1 MFEMLK
7 VALMSLGLIWTG
19 RLAFSRQLIL
29 ARGPMPP
36 RGPVVHGGPAIQRG
50 LVFPRRVIARSIQA
64 RSIQSG
70 LLALL
75 AVGWH
80 RPALAGVMGAASP
93 LPYPVAVERSRQ
105 AARAVLE
112 RRGTESCLRGKL
124 SGALLVLSA
133 SCEAEVRQT
142 PLYALAEQ
150 VAVTSDWRSATM
162 DASARAILAQPP

>member
-1 MFEMLK
+1 MPLH
-7 VALMSLGLIWTG
+7 LIMAR
-19 RLAFSRQLIL
+19 RLALSKRLIL
-29 ARGPMPP
+29 ARGAMPP
-36 RGPVVHGGPAIQRG
+36 RGLVVHGGPVIQRG
-50 LVFPRRVIARSIQA
+50 LVFPRRVIARSIQT
-64 RSIQSG
+64 G

-133 SCEAEVRQT
+133 SCEADARQT
-142 PLYALAEQ
+142 PLCALAEQ
-150 VAVTSDWRSATM
+150 AAVTSDWRSATM
-162 DASARAILAQPP
+162 DASSRAILAQPP

>member
-1 MFEMLK
+1 MFEMFK
-7 VALMSLGLIWTG
+7 SAIMSLSLILTG

-50 LVFPRRVIARSIQA
+50 LVFPRRVIARSIQT
-64 RSIQSG
+64 G

-93 LPYPVAVERSRQ
+93 IPYPVAVERSRQ

-162 DASARAILAQPP
+162 DASSKAILAQPP

>member
-7 VALMSLGLIWTG
+7 GALMSLGLILTG

-29 ARGPMPP
+29 ARGAMPP
-36 RGPVVHGGPAIQRG
+36 RGLVVHGGPVIQRG
-50 LVFPRRVIARSIQA
+50 LVFPRRVIPRSIQT
-64 RSIQSG
+64 G

-80 RPALAGVMGAASP
+80 PPALAGVMGAASP

-142 PLYALAEQ
+142 PLCALAEQ

-162 DASARAILAQPP
+162 DASSKAILAQPP

>member
-7 VALMSLGLIWTG
+7 GALMSLGLILTR
-19 RLAFSRQLIL
+19 RLTFSRQLLL
-29 ARGPMPP
+29 ARGAMPP
-36 RGPVVHGGPAIQRG
+36 RGLVVHGGPVIQRG
-50 LVFPRRVIARSIQA
+50 LVFPRRVIARSIQT
-64 RSIQSG
+64 G
-70 LLALL
+70 LLALQ

-133 SCEAEVRQT
+133 SCEAEARQT
-142 PLYALAEQ
+142 PLCALAEQ
-150 VAVTSDWRSATM
+150 AAVTSDWRSATM

>member
-1 MFEMLK
+1 MFEMFK
-7 VALMSLGLIWTG
+7 NFLMSLSLILTG

-36 RGPVVHGGPAIQRG
+36 RGLVVHGGLVIQRG
-50 LVFPRRVIARSIQA
+50 LVFPRRVIARSIQT
-64 RSIQSG
+64 G

-133 SCEAEVRQT
+133 SCEAEAHQT
-142 PLYALAEQ
+142 PLCALAEQ
-150 VAVTSDWRSATM
+150 AAVTSDWRSATM
-162 DASARAILAQPP
+162 DASSRAILAQPP

>member
-1 MFEMLK
+1 MPLH
-7 VALMSLGLIWTG
+7 LIMAR
-19 RLAFSRQLIL
+19 RLALSKRLIL
-29 ARGPMPP
+29 ARGAMPP
-36 RGPVVHGGPAIQRG
+36 GGPVIQRG
-50 LVFPRRVIARSIQA
+50 LVFPRRVIARSIQT
-64 RSIQSG
+64 G

-133 SCEAEVRQT
+133 SCEAEAHQT
-142 PLYALAEQ
+142 PLCALAEQ
-150 VAVTSDWRSATM
+150 AAVTSDWRSATM
-162 DASARAILAQPP
+162 DASARAIMAQPP

>member
-1 MFEMLK
+1 MPLH
-7 VALMSLGLIWTG
+7 LIMAR
-19 RLAFSRQLIL
+19 RLALSKRLIL
-29 ARGPMPP
+29 ARGAMPP
-36 RGPVVHGGPAIQRG
+36 RGLVVHGGPVIQRG
-50 LVFPRRVIARSIQA
+50 LVFPRRVIARSIQT
-64 RSIQSG
+64 G

-133 SCEAEVRQT
+133 SCEAEAHQT
-142 PLYALAEQ
+142 PLCALAEQ
-150 VAVTSDWRSATM
+150 AAVTSDWRSATM

>member
-1 MFEMLK
+1 MPLH
-7 VALMSLGLIWTG
+7 LIMAR
-19 RLAFSRQLIL
+19 RLALSKRLIL
-29 ARGPMPP
+29 ARGAMPP
-36 RGPVVHGGPAIQRG
+36 GGPVIQLG
-50 LVFPRRVIARSIQA
+50 LVFPRRVIARSIQT
-64 RSIQSG
+64 G

-133 SCEAEVRQT
+133 SCEAEARQT
-142 PLYALAEQ
+142 PLCALAEQ
-150 VAVTSDWRSATM
+150 AAVTSDWRSATM

>member
-1 MFEMLK
+1 MFEMFK
-7 VALMSLGLIWTG
+7 SAIMSLSLILTG

-93 LPYPVAVERSRQ
+93 IPYPVAVERSRQ

-133 SCEAEVRQT
+133 SCEAEARQT
-142 PLYALAEQ
+142 PLCALAEQ

-162 DASARAILAQPP
+162 DASSKAILAQPP

>member
-7 VALMSLGLIWTG
+7 GALMSLGLIMAR
-19 RLAFSRQLIL
+19 RLALSKRLIL
-29 ARGPMPP
+29 ARGAMPP
-36 RGPVVHGGPAIQRG
+36 RGLVVHGGPVILRG
-50 LVFPRRVIARSIQA
+50 LVFPRRVIARSIQT
-64 RSIQSG
+64 G

-133 SCEAEVRQT
+133 SCEAEARQN
-142 PLYALAEQ
+142 PLCALAEQ
-150 VAVTSDWRSATM
+150 AAVTSDWQSATM
-162 DASARAILAQPP
+162 DASSRAILAQPP

>member
-1 MFEMLK
+1 MFEMFK
-7 VALMSLGLIWTG
+7 SAIMSLSLILTG

-50 LVFPRRVIARSIQA
+50 LVFPRRVIPRSIQT
-64 RSIQSG
+64 G

-80 RPALAGVMGAASP
+80 PPALAGVMGAASP

-133 SCEAEVRQT
+133 SCEAEARQT
-142 PLYALAEQ
+142 PLCALAEQ
-150 VAVTSDWRSATM
+150 AAVTSDWRSATM
-162 DASARAILAQPP
+162 DASSRAILAQPP